1 MNGQSN
7 NSYQELDERMKAL
20 QTNTSAINAIAS
32 AIEGTLGPKGL
43 DTMLVDTSGQVVIT
57 NDGVTILNKMEV
69 NHPAAKMLIQVAR
82 AQQNEIGDGTT
93 TATILSS
100 ELLNE
105 AVNQINKGVPVPK
118 IIAGV
123 KKGIE
128 LAQQIIQQQSRSLDA
143 DDKEILYRIAYVAGR
158 EHEDI
163 AELIVEAATLIGNE
177 KLIDPSY
184 KFSDSVIAHE
194 GSDNELINGLILNKR
209 RMNPQMPNRIETPK
223 LLVIEDA
230 FGPEEID
237 DEAMGTELGF
247 SKYLE
252 YKEAF
257 KRNLNKISELGVNVI
272 AVDRGVDPLAEEYCV
287 DNNIMIIQRLSS
299 NDVKRITENTAA
311 KSIKRTGLNKNI
323 DELKGFLGYAGVVVE
338 DEKLHKVR
346 VVEGKGKPVATL
358 IVGASTEEIV
368 EERERIAKDAAASV
382 QAAIRGG
389 YLPGGGAIELFV
401 ATELERYKDQFRGL
415 EGFGLQAVINA
426 LRKPMAQI
434 VLNAG
439 FNPLEKIEEARLAQI
454 EQQKDSL
461 GIDTDTGL
469 VVNMEAIGVIDPSLV
484 KAHALKVA
492 GEIAEAILRI
502 HTIIRMKKA
511 DDEDE

>member
-7 NSYQELDERMKAL
+7 NSYQELDERKKAL
-20 QTNTSAINAIAS
+20 QTNISAINAIAS

-43 DTMLVDTSGQVVIT
+43 DTMLIDTSGQVVIT

-100 ELLNE
+100 ELLSE
-105 AVNQINKGVPVPK
+105 AVNQINKGVPIPK

-143 DDKEILYRIAYVAGR
+143 DNKELLYRIAFVAGR

-177 KLIDPSY
+177 KLIDPNY
-184 KFSDSVIAHE
+184 RFSDSVIAHE
-194 GSDNELINGLILNKR
+194 GSNNELITGLILNKR
-209 RMNPQMPNRIETPK
+209 RMNQQMPKKIENPK
-223 LLVIEDA
+223 ILVIEDG
-230 FGPEEID
+230 FEPEEID
-237 DEAMGTELGF
+237 DEAMGTEIGF

-257 KRNLNKISELGVNVI
+257 KKNLDKITELGANVI
-272 AVDRGVDPLAEEYCV
+272 AVDRGVDPLAEEFCV

-299 NDVKRITENTAA
+299 NDIKRITENTRA
-311 KSIKRTGLNKNI
+311 KSIKRTGLNKDL
-323 DELKGFLGYAGVVVE
+323 DELKGFLGYAAVVFE
-338 DEKLHKVR
+338 DEKLHKMR
-346 VVEGKGKPVATL
+346 IIEGKGKPVAT
-358 IVGASTEEIV
+358 IVVGASTEEIV

-401 ATELERYKDQFRGL
+401 ATELERYKDHFRGL

-454 EQQKDSL
+454 EQQKDCL

-469 VVNMEAIGVIDPSLV
+469 VVDMEAIGVIDPSLV
-484 KAHALKVA
+484 KGHALKVA

-502 HTIIRMKKA
+502 HTIIRMKK
-511 DDEDE
+511 DDAEDE